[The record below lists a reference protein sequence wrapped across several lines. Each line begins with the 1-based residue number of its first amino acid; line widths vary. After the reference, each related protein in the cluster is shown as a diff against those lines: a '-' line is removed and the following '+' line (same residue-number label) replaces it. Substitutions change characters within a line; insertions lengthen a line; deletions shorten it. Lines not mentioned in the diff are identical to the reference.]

1 MTLRTIQPIGKK
13 PVTMPRTE
21 ARIDMFAGM
30 VNTKIV
36 IKLATITAMIAAIWA
51 WTRPLAIRTSS
62 VTTGIAAAIVDST
75 GLCSGS

>member
-1 MTLRTIQPIGKK
+1 
-13 PVTMPRTE
+13 MPSTE

-30 VNTKIV
+30 VKTKIV
-36 IKLATITAMIAAIWA
+36 IRLATITAMTAAMCA

-62 VTTGIAAAIVDST
+62 VMTGTAAAIVDST